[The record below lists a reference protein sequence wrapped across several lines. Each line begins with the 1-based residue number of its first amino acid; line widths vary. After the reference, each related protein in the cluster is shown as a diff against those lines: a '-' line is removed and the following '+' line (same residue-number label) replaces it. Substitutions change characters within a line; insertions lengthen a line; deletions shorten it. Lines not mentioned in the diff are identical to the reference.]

1 MLYIILI
8 LAILYLYYNNISQNK
23 DKSTK
28 LSVYEFSNKIK
39 QNDFDYL
46 LDVRTPEEWNLGHHQ
61 KAILVPIGYFVTK
74 LPKIITNKNSKILLY
89 CKKGIRAEAS
99 AKIAER
105 LNYNNIFWL
114 DGTWEELK
122 QIV

>member
-8 LAILYLYYNNISQNK
+8 LAILYLYYKNK

-28 LSVYEFSNKIK
+28 LSVYEFANKIK
-39 QNDFDYL
+39 QNNFDYL
-46 LDVRTPEEWNLGHHQ
+46 LDVRTPEEWNLGHHE
-61 KAILVPIGYFVTK
+61 KAILVPIGSFVTE

-114 DGTWEELK
+114 DGTWDELK